1 METII
6 TPKILTEMILNA
18 SPEKRI
24 HIVGRALVGLFQ
36 RQTEDER
43 ANNSVAHDNGRGFM
57 SCDSI
62 GGSLTAKSYIKRR
75 TLQDWQVEKWTRL
88 GSNGLPILAKY
99 ARQLNEISNE
109 KKLARSAA

>member
-6 TPKILTEMILNA
+6 TPQILADMLTNA
-18 SPEKRI
+18 SPERRI
-24 HIVGRALVGLFQ
+24 HIVGRALVGLFH

-43 ANNSVAHDNGRGFM
+43 ANNTVAHDNGRGFM

-62 GGSLTAKSYIKRR
+62 GGSLTAKSYIKRG
-75 TLQDWQVEKWTRL
+75 TLQDWQVEKWTRPAR
-88 GSNGLPILAKY
+88 NGLPRLAKY
-99 ARQLNEISNE
+99 ARQLNEIAIE